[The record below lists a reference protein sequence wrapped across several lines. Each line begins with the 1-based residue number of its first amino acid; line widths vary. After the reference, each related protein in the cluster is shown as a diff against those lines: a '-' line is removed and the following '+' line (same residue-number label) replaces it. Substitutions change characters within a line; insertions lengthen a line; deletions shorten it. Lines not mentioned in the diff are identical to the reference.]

1 MAISRNTSIMVCY
14 TLMNDRILLMIYRIC
29 FIGGA
34 ADLSSHNIS
43 DLFLKSQYMYKMCR
57 DDVHC
62 MYAQLLHALRV
73 SLCKI

>member
-1 MAISRNTSIMVCY
+1 
-14 TLMNDRILLMIYRIC
+14 MIYRIC

-73 SLCKI
+73 SLYKI